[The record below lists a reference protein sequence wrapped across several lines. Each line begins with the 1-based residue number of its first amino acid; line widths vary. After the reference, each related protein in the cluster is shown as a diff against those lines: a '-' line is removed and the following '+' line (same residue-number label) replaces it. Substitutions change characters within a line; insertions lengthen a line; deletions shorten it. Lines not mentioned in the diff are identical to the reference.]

1 MTMDYHYY
9 DFIGNLGV
17 ALILGSYLL
26 VQLRRL
32 AATGL
37 ANVIANGV
45 GAACVLYSLVFDFNL
60 SAFIIE
66 AVWLLISILG
76 LVRILRERR
85 PRTA

>member
-1 MTMDYHYY
+1 MSYHYY

-17 ALILGSYLL
+17 LLILGSYLL

-32 AATGL
+32 PATGL
-37 ANVIANGV
+37 ANVTANGI
-45 GAACVLYSLVFDFNL
+45 GAAAVLYSLAFDFNL

-66 AVWLLISILG
+66 AAWLLISLVG

-85 PRTA
+85 PAPG

>member
-1 MTMDYHYY
+1 MDYHYY

-66 AVWLLISILG
+66 AAWLLISILG

>member
-1 MTMDYHYY
+1 MDYHYY